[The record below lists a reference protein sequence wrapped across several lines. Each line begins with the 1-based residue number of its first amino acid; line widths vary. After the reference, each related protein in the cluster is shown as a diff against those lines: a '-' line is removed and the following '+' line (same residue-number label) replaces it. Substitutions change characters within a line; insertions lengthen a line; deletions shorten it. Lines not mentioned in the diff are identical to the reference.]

1 MKRTGLRSG
10 ASGNVLENWRNYL
23 AEHPVDYHGDVDSLL
38 ELLYHFFTEY
48 EPVENADVHRHFT
61 ELENQLMNS
70 LTIMGDSCRE
80 TIESLMTI
88 VSSVCAE
95 CERAAFMEGV
105 KVGARLILELTGDQ
119 SP

>member
-10 ASGNVLENWRNYL
+10 ASGNVLEHWRNYL

-48 EPVENADVHRHFT
+48 EPVENEELRRQFA
-61 ELENQLMNS
+61 ELEHQLMSS
-70 LTIMGDSCRE
+70 LAETGNFCRE
-80 TIESLMTI
+80 TVESLITI

-105 KVGARLILELTGDQ
+105 KVGVRLILELTEDQ

>member
-1 MKRTGLRSG
+1 MKQTGLRSG
-10 ASGNVLENWRNYL
+10 ASGEVMKKMRSYL

-48 EPVENADVHRHFT
+48 EPVENEELRRQFT
-61 ELENQLMNS
+61 ELEHQLMKS
-70 LTIMGDSCRE
+70 LVIMGDSCRD
-80 TIESLMTI
+80 TVESLMTI

>member
-1 MKRTGLRSG
+1 MKQTGLRSG
-10 ASGNVLENWRNYL
+10 ASGEVIEKWRSYL

-48 EPVENADVHRHFT
+48 EPVENEELRRQFT
-61 ELENQLMNS
+61 ELEHHLMEC
-70 LTIMGDSCRE
+70 LAIMGDSCRE
-80 TIESLMTI
+80 TVESLMTI
-88 VSSVCAE
+88 VSSVCVE

-105 KVGARLILELTGDQ
+105 KVGARLILELTEDQ

>member
-1 MKRTGLRSG
+1 MKQTGLRSG

-48 EPVENADVHRHFT
+48 EPVENEELRRQFT
-61 ELENQLMNS
+61 ELEHHLMES
-70 LTIMGDSCRE
+70 LAETGNSCRE
-80 TIESLMTI
+80 TVESLMTI

-95 CERAAFMEGV
+95 CERVTFIEGV
-105 KVGARLILELTGDQ
+105 KVGARLILELTEEQ
-119 SP
+119 AP

>member
-10 ASGNVLENWRNYL
+10 ASGEVMKKWRSYL

-48 EPVENADVHRHFT
+48 EPVENEELRRQFA
-61 ELENQLMNS
+61 ELEHQLMSS
-70 LTIMGDSCRE
+70 LGETGDAGRE
-80 TIESLMTI
+80 TVESLMTI

-95 CERAAFMEGV
+95 CWRAAFVEGV
-105 KVGARLILELTGDQ
+105 KGGVRLILELREDQ
-119 SP
+119 AP

>member
-48 EPVENADVHRHFT
+48 EPVENEELRRQFA
-61 ELENQLMNS
+61 ELEHQLMSS
-70 LTIMGDSCRE
+70 LGETGDSCRE
-80 TIESLMTI
+80 TVESLMTI

-105 KVGARLILELTGDQ
+105 KVGVRLILELTEDQ

>member
-48 EPVENADVHRHFT
+48 EPVENEELRRQFA
-61 ELENQLMNS
+61 ELEHQLMSS
-70 LTIMGDSCRE
+70 LGETVDSCRE
-80 TIESLMTI
+80 TVESLMTI

-95 CERAAFMEGV
+95 CERAAFMEGI
-105 KVGARLILELTGDQ
+105 KVGARLILELTEEQ
-119 SP
+119 AP

>member
-1 MKRTGLRSG
+1 MKQTGLRSG
-10 ASGNVLENWRNYL
+10 ASGEVMKKMRSYL

-48 EPVENADVHRHFT
+48 EPVENEELRRQFA
-61 ELENQLMNS
+61 ELEHQLMSS
-70 LTIMGDSCRE
+70 LGETGDSCRE
-80 TIESLMTI
+80 TVESLMTI

-95 CERAAFMEGV
+95 CERAAFMEGI
-105 KVGARLILELTGDQ
+105 KVGARLILELTEDQ

>member
-10 ASGNVLENWRNYL
+10 AAGEVMKKWRSYL

-48 EPVENADVHRHFT
+48 EPVENEEIRRQFA
-61 ELENQLMNS
+61 ELEHQLMSS
-70 LTIMGDSCRE
+70 LAETGDSCRE
-80 TIESLMTI
+80 TVESLMTI

-95 CERAAFMEGV
+95 CERVAFMEGV
-105 KVGARLILELTGDQ
+105 KVGARLILELTEDQ
-119 SP
+119 VP

>member
-1 MKRTGLRSG
+1 MKRIGLRSG
-10 ASGNVLENWRNYL
+10 AAGEVMEKWRNYL
-23 AEHPVDYHGDVDSLL
+23 AEHPVDYHGDVDSLID
-38 ELLYHFFTEY
+38 LLYCFFTEY

-61 ELENQLMNS
+61 ELENQLMKS
-70 LTIMGDSCRE
+70 LAIMEDSCRE
-80 TIESLMTI
+80 TVESLMTI

-105 KVGARLILELTGDQ
+105 KVGARLILELTEDQ

>member
-10 ASGNVLENWRNYL
+10 AAGEVMKKWRSYL

-48 EPVENADVHRHFT
+48 EPVENEELHRQFT
-61 ELENQLMNS
+61 ELEHQLMSS
-70 LTIMGDSCRE
+70 LEETEDSCRE
-80 TIESLMTI
+80 SLMAS

-105 KVGARLILELTGDQ
+105 KVGARLILELTEDQ

>member
-10 ASGNVLENWRNYL
+10 AAGEVMKKWRSYL

-48 EPVENADVHRHFT
+48 EPVENEELRRHFT

-80 TIESLMTI
+80 TVESLMTI

-95 CERAAFMEGV
+95 CERVAFMEGV
-105 KVGARLILELTGDQ
+105 KVGARLILELTEDQ
-119 SP
+119 AP

>member
-1 MKRTGLRSG
+1 MKRNGLCSG

-48 EPVENADVHRHFT
+48 EPVENEELRRQFA
-61 ELENQLMNS
+61 ELEHQLMSS
-70 LTIMGDSCRE
+70 LAETGNFCRE
-80 TIESLMTI
+80 TVESLMTI

-95 CERAAFMEGV
+95 CERVAFMEGV
-105 KVGARLILELTGDQ
+105 KVGARLILELTEDQ
-119 SP
+119 AP

>member
-10 ASGNVLENWRNYL
+10 ASGDVMKKWRSYL

-48 EPVENADVHRHFT
+48 EPVENEELRRQFT
-61 ELENQLMNS
+61 DLEHHLMES
-70 LTIMGDSCRE
+70 LAIMGDSCRE
-80 TIESLMTI
+80 TVESLITI

-105 KVGARLILELTGDQ
+105 KVGVRLILELTEDQ